1 MKKATIAIATTLLV
15 FVIFIAGCVKQ
26 PTREIVRQPDYRP
39 STTIPSQQAIAQ
51 QSSPQA
57 VDATIDAQL
66 SQLID
71 QETDLAQLER
81 ELVI

>member
-1 MKKATIAIATTLLV
+1 MKNTAVILFALSFV
-15 FVIFIAGCVKQ
+15 FIIFIAGCAKQ
-26 PTREIVRQPDYRP
+26 PTREIVGKNDYLP
-39 STTIPSQQAIAQ
+39 STTITSQAIAQ

>member
-1 MKKATIAIATTLLV
+1 MKKTSIAIAVTLLV
-15 FVIFIAGCVKQ
+15 FVIFIAGCAKQ
-26 PTREIVRQPDYRP
+26 PTREFAGQPEYQP
-39 STTIPSQQAIAQ
+39 STIVPAQAVAQ
-51 QSSPQA
+51 QSSQGA

-66 SQLID
+66 SQLVD